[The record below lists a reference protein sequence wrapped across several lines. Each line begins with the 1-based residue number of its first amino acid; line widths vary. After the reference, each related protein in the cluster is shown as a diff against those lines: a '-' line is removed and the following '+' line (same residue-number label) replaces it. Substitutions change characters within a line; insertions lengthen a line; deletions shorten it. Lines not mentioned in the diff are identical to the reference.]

1 MIRLM
6 PWAVGGGEL
15 VAGRSTRARVLAIG
29 RLTAPTHSPWFW
41 LTLWISVAAAGL
53 IAQIPALSDSGGP
66 GPAHEGI
73 HKLSRVSL
81 APRGLLAWR
90 RRPGN
95 AGGPLLTVAGVGGL
109 PPAILRPI

>member
-15 VAGRSTRARVLAIG
+15 VAGRSTRGRVLAMG

-53 IAQIPALSDSGGP
+53 ISQIPALSDSGGAGPAQQGVPHPSGVAFAPP
-66 GPAHEGI
+66 GP
-73 HKLSRVSL
+73 L
-81 APRGLLAWR
+81 PRG
-90 RRPGN
+90 RRPRNPGRPDPSG
-95 AGGPLLTVAGVGGL
+95 AGLRV
-109 PPAILRPI
+109 PP

>member
-41 LTLWISVAAAGL
+41 LTLWTSVAAAGL

-66 GPAHEGI
+66 GPAQQGV
-73 HKLSRVSL
+73 HKLSWGSF
-81 APRGLLAWR
+81 AP
-90 RRPGN
+90 PGPL
-95 AGGPLLTVAGVGGL
+95 AGGRPPANALRPELAGPGVGGP
-109 PPAILRPI
+109 PPAAP

>member
-41 LTLWISVAAAGL
+41 LTLWTSVAAAGL
-53 IAQIPALSDSGGP
+53 IAQIPALSDSGGA
-66 GPAHEGI
+66 GPAHRGVYK
-73 HKLSRVSL
+73 HSR
-81 APRGLLAWR
+81 R
-90 RRPGN
+90 
-95 AGGPLLTVAGVGGL
+95 GL
-109 PPAILRPI
+109 PPPRPPPRPGPPPRGPPPAAAGAGFRVLP